1 MVIIMAVLL
10 LDTLYNRNPKIY
22 DRGVP
27 GRVAFGSADA
37 DPSCMERRHA
47 IMPTRTRK
55 GSPNATVVARGQNE
69 HNRLEHEEA
78 EKRKQ
83 ERIAGMQDH
92 NAKEHEEAL
101 KRRGR

>member
-1 MVIIMAVLL
+1 
-10 LDTLYNRNPKIY
+10 
-22 DRGVP
+22 
-27 GRVAFGSADA
+27 
-37 DPSCMERRHA
+37 
-47 IMPTRTRK
+47 MPTAKK
-55 GSPNATVVARGQNE
+55 GSPIANTSGRNE

-83 ERIAGMQDH
+83 ERISGMQDH